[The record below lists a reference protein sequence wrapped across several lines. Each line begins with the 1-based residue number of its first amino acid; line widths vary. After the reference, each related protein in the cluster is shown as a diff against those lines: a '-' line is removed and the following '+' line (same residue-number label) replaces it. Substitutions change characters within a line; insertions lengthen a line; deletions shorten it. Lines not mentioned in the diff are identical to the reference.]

1 MEPISVALVVVNSNG
16 VVTALDGPA
25 DRFGIGADV
34 VGRTW
39 DEAFAGWDVPSLSGQ
54 DVPLLPC
61 RAYATA
67 PTGEAVSI
75 ELFRIASGGGEP
87 SVVALF
93 RGALAR
99 TIAEKQ
105 QHLCSLGEL
114 SASVAHEMNN
124 ALTLVVGWLDLLHA
138 DMAEDD
144 PNRATIELVIDESTR
159 ISKLANNLLD
169 VARGADTPPRPL
181 DIGQTL
187 EEVLALVRND
197 MQNSNIKVESRLA
210 GDLPPICGTSARL
223 KQALLNLL
231 LNARQAMPSGGSVT
245 VSADVDAQSF
255 VRVAVEDSG
264 CGIPKEARG
273 RVFNPFFSTK
283 ENGTGLGLSVT
294 RRIVEDH
301 GGSLQLE
308 SEPGVGTRFTMRFP
322 ATVQ

>member
-1 MEPISVALVVVNSNG
+1 
-16 VVTALDGPA
+16 
-25 DRFGIGADV
+25 
-34 VGRTW
+34 
-39 DEAFAGWDVPSLSGQ
+39 
-54 DVPLLPC
+54 
-61 RAYATA
+61 
-67 PTGEAVSI
+67 
-75 ELFRIASGGGEP
+75 
-87 SVVALF
+87 
-93 RGALAR
+93 
-99 TIAEKQ
+99 
-105 QHLCSLGEL
+105 
-114 SASVAHEMNN
+114 
-124 ALTLVVGWLDLLHA
+124 
-138 DMAEDD
+138 
-144 PNRATIELVIDESTR
+144 
-159 ISKLANNLLD
+159 
-169 VARGADTPPRPL
+169 
-181 DIGQTL
+181 
-187 EEVLALVRND
+187 VLALVRND

-210 GDLPPICGTSARL
+210 GDLPLIRGTSARL